1 MPGTIVPF
9 VIILVIA
16 VTGVIGYILDR
27 SA

>member
-9 VIILVIA
+9 VVVVVVVI
-16 VTGVIGYILDR
+16 TGLLGYILDR

>member
-9 VIILVIA
+9 VMVLVLAI
-16 VTGVIGYILDR
+16 TGVIGYILDR